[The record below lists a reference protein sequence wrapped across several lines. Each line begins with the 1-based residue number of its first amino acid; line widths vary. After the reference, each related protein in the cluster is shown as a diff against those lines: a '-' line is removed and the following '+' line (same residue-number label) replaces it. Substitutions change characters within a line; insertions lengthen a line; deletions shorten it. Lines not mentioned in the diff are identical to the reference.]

1 LAKNAGY
8 HRIGEKVVQ
17 HRARKYGETK
27 FGMDRFINGFL
38 DLITIWF
45 LSRFGKRPM
54 HLFGALGSLMFVIGF
69 FSAGY
74 IGFNKLYR
82 LYTHQ
87 KTILVTENP
96 WFYIAMT
103 TMIIGTQLF
112 LAGFLGEII
121 LRTRSNAERYSIS
134 KTVNF

>member
-1 LAKNAGY
+1 
-8 HRIGEKVVQ
+8 
-17 HRARKYGETK
+17 
-27 FGMDRFINGFL
+27 
-38 DLITIWF
+38 
-45 LSRFGKRPM
+45 
-54 HLFGALGSLMFVIGF
+54 MFVIGF
-69 FSAGY
+69 ISAGF
-74 IGFNKLYR
+74 IGINKLHR

-134 KTVNF
+134 RTVNL